1 MDATLTRSSI
11 PYLRIAVLLAA
22 LTLLV
27 FGLIAGDTSLIRIES
42 ATL

>member
-1 MDATLTRSSI
+1 MNATPSRRSI

-27 FGLIAGDTSLIRIES
+27 VGLVAGDTTLIRIES

>member
-1 MDATLTRSSI
+1 MNATPSRSSI

-27 FGLIAGDTSLIRIES
+27 FGLITGDTSLIRIES